1 MENKIKNKNK
11 TKDLWFYAFLR
22 IRGYELSDYV
32 KHEDT
37 NKSEFIFNIT
47 NDEWKQL
54 KLDFNKSDLSKG
66 KWFIEEAKD
75 LIFG

>member
-1 MENKIKNKNK
+1 MEIKNKNK

-22 IRGYELSDYV
+22 THGYELADYI

-37 NKSEFIFNIT
+37 NKSEFIFNIS
-47 NDEWKQL
+47 NEDWKQM